1 MVCKLLLFLDQLPK
15 LFLVNCVVDH
25 DILKE
30 KFETL
35 CPTKPTGKSDLPGID
50 MFWSIVIANTIL
62 SILAANYPVD
72 KLSCYDS
79 DDGKSLLT
87 SRP

>member
-1 MVCKLLLFLDQLPK
+1 
-15 LFLVNCVVDH
+15 
-25 DILKE
+25 LKE
-30 KFETL
+30 KFENL

-87 SRP
+87 FETMGQATSFAPEAQH